1 MHICLCETAKRK
13 LTYELALSYINRVF
27 QVNSM
32 ISTNFGSQNETILTK
47 FFELLEF
54 AINSR
59 VLQMNLLVGIDVFY
73 RMHEGFFLMIFFRAY
88 AVKSML

>member
-32 ISTNFGSQNETILTK
+32 ISTNFGSQNEILLTK

-59 VLQMNLLVGIDVFY
+59 VLQMNLLVGMNVFY
-73 RMHEGFFLMIFFRAY
+73 RMHEGIFKMIFFHGFP
-88 AVKSML
+88 